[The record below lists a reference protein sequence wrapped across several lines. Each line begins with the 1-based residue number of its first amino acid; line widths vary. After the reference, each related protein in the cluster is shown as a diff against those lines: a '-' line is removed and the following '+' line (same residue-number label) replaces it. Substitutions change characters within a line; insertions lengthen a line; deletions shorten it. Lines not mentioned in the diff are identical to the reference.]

1 MSGWDDG
8 PVQVD
13 EGEWVPPPM
22 PVATGLTTNNISSGD
37 NFFEDGADGGDR
49 PRGTPGACRKCN
61 EEGHFAAEC
70 PNQKCSC
77 CGQKGHSASK
87 CPTPK
92 CNICNTEG
100 HIPFECP
107 QKDNQACRHCGE
119 TGHMFKECPVRANEP
134 CRNCQQLGHR
144 AAECTNQRK
153 MQFGGADLEGE
164 VEDKDQ
170 KIEACWNNMDQAS
183 KDRDLDAFKDAFFK
197 YVALCPDS
205 TFPTLQNAF
214 KEEGKFAYGLVAI
227 KKDITGTQVIVD
239 LQGNMN
245 KKFVVTFQTS
255 VKGRRTKGAAKDPER
270 FPVDDNDNMSRLENA
285 GFVQESYVPWCYNC
299 KETGHVSRACP
310 QERQARDP
318 SDIPSIKCVN
328 CDQEGHR
335 ARDCPEERKQ
345 RRNPNACRNCGEEGH
360 EAKECE
366 KPRDASNVQCRKCEK
381 MGHFSK
387 DCPDAPK
394 MTCRN
399 CDQEGHRAA
408 ECPEPKKG
416 MTCNNCGEEGHRRVD
431 CTNPRK
437 IICNNCDEE
446 GHVGRDCPKPRDP
459 ARVKCRNCDEM
470 GHSAKE
476 CPKPRDMSRIKCNE
490 CGEMG
495 HWSRNCTN
503 KGAGGDD
510 DGFNAT
516 SGGGADYGS
525 APAVDTTQQLW
536 KQDEPEVSSG
546 GGGW

>member
-1 MSGWDDG
+1 
-8 PVQVD
+8 
-13 EGEWVPPPM
+13 M

-119 TGHMFKECPVRANEP
+119 TGHMVKECPIRANEP
-134 CRNCQQLGHR
+134 CRNCQQIGHR

-183 KDRDLDAFKDAFFK
+183 KDRDLDAFKDVGLEYLAF
-197 YVALCPDS
+197 
-205 TFPTLQNAF
+205 TTLANF
-214 KEEGKFAYGLVAI
+214 TH
-227 KKDITGTQVIVD
+227 ITSTQVIVD

-387 DCPDAPK
+387 DCPDAPR

-536 KQDEPEVSSG
+536 KQDEPDISSG